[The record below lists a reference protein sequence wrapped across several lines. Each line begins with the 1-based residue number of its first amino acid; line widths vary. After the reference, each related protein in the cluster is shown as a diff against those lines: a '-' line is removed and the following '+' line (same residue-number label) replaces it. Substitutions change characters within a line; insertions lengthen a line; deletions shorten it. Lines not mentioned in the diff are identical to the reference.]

1 MGMKAIP
8 RNARHCAEAT
18 NVGFAQNSHRCATV
32 RPRAGGARVGQ
43 PSLTGWF
50 RSAAVGRS
58 WVLCSI
64 GKSGD
69 GARAQ
74 CKKSTAASSED
85 APIQHSSKPSRRSKR
100 CALWYVTN
108 APN

>member
-74 CKKSTAASSED
+74 CKKARRLRAKTHQSSTPRNHRAARN
-85 APIQHSSKPSRRSKR
+85 AVRSG
-100 CALWYVTN
+100 T
-108 APN
+108 